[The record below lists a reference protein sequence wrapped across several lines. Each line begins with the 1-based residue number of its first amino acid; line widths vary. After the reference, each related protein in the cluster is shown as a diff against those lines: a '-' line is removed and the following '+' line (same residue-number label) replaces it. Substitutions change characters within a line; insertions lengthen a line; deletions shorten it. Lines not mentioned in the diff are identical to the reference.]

1 MRVVPVGMVRM
12 RFVRMRFVRMRLV
25 RMRLVRMRL
34 VRMWLVGMRR
44 RRWHGRRIRDRVGV
58 GGVCFPG
65 LPALTM
71 PSLPSAL
78 PSPSPIPCVCP
89 QPAPCAHTSA
99 CPLPPPLSGLPSSP
113 YSHRSDLHA
122 EFPTRAWIADHVLD
136 AFVRVC
142 EAQGVGE
149 PEPVGAAAGSGV
161 DAGRVDAVDGV
172 EATGVG
178 GVANE
183 GPSPAGPPG

>member
-1 MRVVPVGMVRM
+1 MSSSSSSVWSAI
-12 RFVRMRFVRMRLV
+12 L
-25 RMRLVRMRL
+25 
-34 VRMWLVGMRR
+34 
-44 RRWHGRRIRDRVGV
+44 
-58 GGVCFPG
+58 
-65 LPALTM
+65 
-71 PSLPSAL
+71 SL
-78 PSPSPIPCVCP
+78 
-89 QPAPCAHTSA
+89 H
-99 CPLPPPLSGLPSSP
+99 
-113 YSHRSDLHA
+113 SDLHA
-122 EFPTRAWIADHVLD
+122 EFPTRAWIADHILD

-142 EAQGVGE
+142 EDQGVGE